1 MSKSA
6 PSTRAT
12 DHSTFCFGL
21 VNIPVSI
28 FSGTDSKSGIQRKQ
42 FLSVPV
48 MEEDGETQKVETVT
62 LEDGTTEE
70 RPVFE
75 DHPVGKQDYDKMTG
89 EPVPYAEVQRKIE
102 TEYGYVYVEDGE
114 IEKLFEI
121 TPRTLRVIAFQPQHL
136 FFQGNYVP
144 KSISFVEAS
153 KIAGKGRTKV
163 DNPAGQK
170 ALAMVFKAMREEGAM
185 ALCELTSRG
194 VPKPAILMPDGTL
207 WMLYNTD
214 DLREQ
219 RPLPEIEVE
228 DALVAQGRMLMKALW
243 DDTVQDL
250 TDKRAALI
258 QAFADE
264 KARAGDFG
272 RAPET
277 EEPEMQA
284 VDSSDLMAMLAAS
297 VEQAKAEQAAG

>member
-1 MSKSA
+1 MKA
-6 PSTRAT
+6 PASTRAS
-12 DHSTFCFGL
+12 DHVTFCFGL
-21 VNIPVSI
+21 VNIPVSV

-75 DHPVGKQDYDKMTG
+75 DHPVGKQDYDKLTG
-89 EPVPYAEVQRKIE
+89 KPVAYDEVQRKIE
-102 TEYGYVYVEDGE
+102 TDYGYVFVDDSEVET
-114 IEKLFEI
+114 LFEL
-121 TPRTLRVIAFQPQHL
+121 TPRTLRVLSFQPQHL

-153 KIAGKGRTKV
+153 KILGKGSRKV

-185 ALCELTSRG
+185 ALCEFTSRG
-194 VPKPAILMPDGTL
+194 IPKPAILMPDGTL
-207 WMLYNTD
+207 WMLYHTD

-228 DALVAQGRMLMKALW
+228 DALVAQGRVLMKALW
-243 DDTVQDL
+243 SDEVQDL

-277 EEPEMQA
+277 DEPA
-284 VDSSDLMAMLAAS
+284 APVVDSSDLMAMLALS
-297 VEQAKAEQAAG
+297 VEQAKAETA